1 MVEEQMR
8 DCFIKNK
15 RPKRRLSP
23 SAAALAEER
32 RLNGDGFL
40 GSVKSFDAQGS
51 KERALELVYQFHG
64 LKGFLPL
71 LFEEDFRQTGNPL
84 GDHEIGLFS
93 IIYGLLG
100 HDVPAYLQSNLF
112 ENTIADPEF
121 WTWVAMAHAL
131 GAAYLGTEKGIM
143 DKSNK

>member
-40 GSVKSFDAQGS
+40 GSVKGFDPQGS

-64 LKGFLPL
+64 
-71 LFEEDFRQTGNPL
+71 
-84 GDHEIGLFS
+84 
-93 IIYGLLG
+93 
-100 HDVPAYLQSNLF
+100 
-112 ENTIADPEF
+112 
-121 WTWVAMAHAL
+121 
-131 GAAYLGTEKGIM
+131 
-143 DKSNK
+143 